1 MIVMAENQ
9 IDEFLKDENL
19 DDKIT
24 AQQLEI
30 EKEVYF
36 NYYFTLTINIFIVG
50 ELKKFSNFLANN
62 KNLKVAFKFQK
73 KRFPRVPIRILLLI
87 NIKIYP

>member
-1 MIVMAENQ
+1 MAENQ

-36 NYYFTLTINIFIVG
+36 KIYFTQKIFT
-50 ELKKFSNFLANN
+50 FS
-62 KNLKVAFKFQK
+62 V
-73 KRFPRVPIRILLLI
+73 
-87 NIKIYP
+87 

>member
-1 MIVMAENQ
+1 MAENQ

-36 NYYFTLTINIFIVG
+36 NYYYFTLTINIFIVG
-50 ELKKFSNFLANN
+50 ELKKCSNFLANN
-62 KNLKVAFKFQK
+62 KNFK
-73 KRFPRVPIRILLLI
+73 L
-87 NIKIYP
+87 

>member
-1 MIVMAENQ
+1 MAENQ

-36 NYYFTLTINIFIVG
+36 
-50 ELKKFSNFLANN
+50 
-62 KNLKVAFKFQK
+62 
-73 KRFPRVPIRILLLI
+73 
-87 NIKIYP
+87 KIYFSSKIYTFSVYK